1 MDDRKMLKELKAV
14 LKTLGLP
21 GHLHTFRH
29 AFISKSLTAGIPEAV
44 VRDRVGQVEPEILR
58 L

>member
-1 MDDRKMLKELKAV
+1 MLKELKAV